1 MMLSQQNYYF
11 SRNSL
16 INLGGGGRGGE
27 GRGGKGSFKGNF
39 GLIIE
44 NENKLIITSVSCFS
58 RETVRWVLF
67 YYKGNVSHFFKSQ

>member
-16 INLGGGGRGGE
+16 INLGGGGEGE